1 MPGHATKLNQII
13 EMVSNQSRGLC
24 DSGVSGSESNLTKN
38 IFTYGNKQFI
48 DELDEADDY
57 ERQLE
62 RVLNEYTPKDS
73 NKTGFKRDTK
83 NMFKK

>member
-1 MPGHATKLNQII
+1 M
-13 EMVSNQSRGLC
+13 
-24 DSGVSGSESNLTKN
+24 
-38 IFTYGNKQFI
+38 

-73 NKTGFKRDTK
+73 TVKSQLKQDSK
-83 NMFKK
+83 YIFKKDTTHHKQSNVMFESTSKEK